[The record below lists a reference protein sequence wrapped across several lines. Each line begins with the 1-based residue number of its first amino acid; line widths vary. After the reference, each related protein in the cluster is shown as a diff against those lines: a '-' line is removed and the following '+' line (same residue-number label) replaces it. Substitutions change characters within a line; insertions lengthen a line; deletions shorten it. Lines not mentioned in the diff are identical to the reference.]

1 MFIEQKVAL
10 LETVQYS
17 LGAMKVVIQNYKN
30 EQNMLPISSINN
42 NVKCLD
48 FDMDKVVFKS
58 VPSSPIKLA
67 EVNPY
72 NRSLLEVMDMV

>member
-1 MFIEQKVAL
+1 MFIEP
-10 LETVQYS
+10 TVS
-17 LGAMKVVIQNYKN
+17 LFSSMKEVIQNYKN
-30 EQNMLPISSINN
+30 EKMLPISSTNN

-72 NRSLLEVMDMV
+72 NKTLLEMMEMV

>member
-1 MFIEQKVAL
+1 MFIEP
-10 LETVQYS
+10 TVS
-17 LGAMKVVIQNYKN
+17 LFTSMKEVIQNYKN
-30 EQNMLPISSINN
+30 EKMLPISSTNN

-72 NRSLLEVMDMV
+72 NKTLLEIMEMV